1 MTSVLALLEDPPR
14 LVDPATPVLRADD
27 LGVARGESV
36 FETLRL
42 AGGRPAFLD
51 LHLARLA
58 RSAERVGIA
67 LPQGWER
74 LALVAATAYG
84 DADGMLRLTC
94 SKGPA
99 GGVPVGFA
107 LASPIAAETVRGRE
121 HGVTAVTLS
130 LGVPAD
136 LRASAPWLLGGVKST
151 SYAVNMASLRAAE
164 ERGAQD
170 AIWVS
175 LDGQVLEAPTSTVA
189 WVTDGALVT
198 PPAEEIGTLP
208 GTTAAVAL
216 ELAEV
221 PVEVRRG
228 TVEELHAASE
238 VLLLSSV
245 RGVAPVVR
253 LDGRDLPVG
262 PVTAALRAAFE
273 RAVREVDVVVDGSGL
288 RIEPVASEHLVD
300 REGVLVVPAS
310 GASIDD
316 ETVRSLRD
324 ADQR

>member
-1 MTSVLALLEDPPR
+1 MTGTVLALLEDPPR
-14 LVDPATPVLRADD
+14 LVDPTTPVLRADD

-58 RSAERVGIA
+58 RSAERVWIA
-67 LPQGWER
+67 LPAGWER
-74 LALVAATAYG
+74 LALTAAEAYG
-84 DADGMLRLTC
+84 DADGVLRLTC
-94 SKGPA
+94 SKGPV
-99 GGVPVGFA
+99 GGSPVGFA
-107 LASPIAAETVRGRE
+107 LASPVPAETVRGRE
-121 HGVTAVTLS
+121 QGVSVVTLS

-136 LRASAPWLLGGVKST
+136 LRASSPWLLGGVKST

-164 ERGAQD
+164 EQGAQD

-189 WVTDGALVT
+189 WVTDGVLVT

-208 GTTAAVAL
+208 GTTASVAFG
-216 ELAEV
+216 LAEV

-228 TVEELHAASE
+228 TVEELRAASE

-253 LDGRDLPVG
+253 LDGRELPVG
-262 PVTAALRAAFE
+262 PVTSALRTAFE
-273 RAVREVDVVVDGSGL
+273 EAVRSAG
-288 RIEPVASEHLVD
+288 
-300 REGVLVVPAS
+300 
-310 GASIDD
+310 
-316 ETVRSLRD
+316 
-324 ADQR
+324 